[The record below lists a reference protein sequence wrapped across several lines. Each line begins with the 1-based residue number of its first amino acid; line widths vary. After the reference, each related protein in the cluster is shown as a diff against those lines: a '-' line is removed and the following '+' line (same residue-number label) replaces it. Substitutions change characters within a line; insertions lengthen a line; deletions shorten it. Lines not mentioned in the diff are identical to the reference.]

1 MKQTVHF
8 SKTER
13 LTDGKWLATIAP
25 AEIRK
30 GTTLE
35 KGDHISDEDFMGE
48 VISISPKGN
57 EVTMRC
63 FNKFPCVGR
72 EYTIERK

>member
-8 SKTER
+8 SKTEH
-13 LTDGKWLATIAP
+13 LTDEKWMATIAP

-35 KGDHISDEDFMGE
+35 KGDRISDKDFMGD
-48 VISISPKGN
+48 VISISSKGN

-63 FNKFPCVGR
+63 FNKFPCAGR